1 MTHDMC
7 LRRSSAVS
15 RSMPPN
21 PTRMVIPHSRLQ
33 WYTYANPNHC
43 VVALL
48 RNVSRLTCKQHASEH
63 RLAVTAAVI
72 RKHHVLLQSLPTT
85 IGHGYRK
92 QHNPPIQATRQQHFL
107 FKSIISLI
115 LESISFESGNYV
127 SIPGASRKLVCSRIK
142 NYGFNPEACNKLM
155 VPAATSTCVLPRPS
169 AL

>member
-72 RKHHVLLQSLPTT
+72 RKHHVLLQSLPTA

-92 QHNPPIQATRQQHFL
+92 QHNPPI
-107 FKSIISLI
+107 
-115 LESISFESGNYV
+115 ESISFESGNYV